1 MKFTG
6 KLLSILM
13 AVFGFTAIFIMSCQ
27 KDNSASSIPPGKQK
41 LSLYLSD
48 DPALFDKVLI
58 DIQAVRVLV
67 DTSTTDSLDDDHEWH
82 HDHDCDDGR
91 DTSVVWQDL
100 QIRPGVYDLLTL
112 RNGTDTL
119 LAAGNIPK
127 GEIKRIKITLGPNN
141 SLVKDSVTYPLHLFH
156 GDSVITIKLRGNEF
170 DEYLSGQLQLW
181 LDFNLGKSIIKV
193 RHNEFFLR
201 PFIRLFITKATGSIE
216 GEIKPLDAFPVVSVY
231 NATDTAYAIPFVN
244 GKFKVR
250 GLAPGS
256 YTVFVNASNGYLDT
270 TINDVTVTARQET
283 ELPKIELHK

>member
-1 MKFTG
+1 MKFSG
-6 KLLSILM
+6 KFLIILM
-13 AVFGFTAIFIMSCQ
+13 AAFSFAAIFIVSCS
-27 KDNSASSIPPGKQK
+27 KDKSSSSAVPPGQQRV
-41 LSLYLSD
+41 SLYLSD

-58 DIQAVRVLV
+58 DIQSVRVLV
-67 DTSTTDSLDDDHEWH
+67 DTSAEDSLDHPEH

-119 LAAGNIPK
+119 LATGNIPK

-141 SLVKDSVTYPLHLFH
+141 SLVKDSVTYPLNLFR
-156 GDSVITIKLRGNEF
+156 GDSVITIKVRGDDF
-170 DEYLSGQLQLW
+170 DEYLSGHLQLW
-181 LDFNLGKSIIKV
+181 LDFNIGRSIIKV
-193 RHNEFFLR
+193 RNGQFYLR

-216 GEIKPLDAFPVVSVY
+216 GEIKPKDAFPVVSVY
-231 NATDTAYAIPFVN
+231 NDKDTSYAIPFEN

-250 GLAPGS
+250 GLDPGT
-256 YTVFVNASNGYLDT
+256 YTVFVNASNGYQDT
-270 TINDVTVTARQET
+270 TINNVEVTARQET